1 MGYLFIAMTVLF
13 TVYGQL
19 VLKWQVGLVGSAPAG
34 FLPKI
39 NFLLEVLFNPWVIS
53 ALVAAFA
60 AAMFWMLALSKLPLT
75 TAYPFTASSFLLVLF
90 FGATFFGEAITAGK
104 LVGTLLV
111 FAGIAVM
118 ALKG

>member
-1 MGYLFIAMTVLF
+1 MGYLFVAATVLL

-19 VLKWQVGLVGSAPAG
+19 VLKWQVGMVGSVPDGIAGKLG
-34 FLPKI
+34 FLLGILP
-39 NFLLEVLFNPWVIS
+39 NPWVIS

-90 FGATFFGEAITAGK
+90 FGAAFFGEAITLGK
-104 LVGTLLV
+104 LLGTLLV
-111 FAGIAVM
+111 FAGIAIM
-118 ALKG
+118 SMKG